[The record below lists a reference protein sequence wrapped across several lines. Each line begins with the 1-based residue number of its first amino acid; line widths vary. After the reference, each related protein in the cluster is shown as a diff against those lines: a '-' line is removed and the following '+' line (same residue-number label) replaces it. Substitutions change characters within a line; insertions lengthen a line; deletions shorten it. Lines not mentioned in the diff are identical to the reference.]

1 MLKSKFCIVGVD
13 KDIQEF
19 IFENKRNYLG
29 LVSNLKGKNYKFGRV
44 IGGENL
50 SDWLKIKKYNPD
62 VFILV
67 DEGSKRKIT

>member
-50 SDWLKIKKYNPD
+50 SDWLKIKKNIIQMYL
-62 VFILV
+62 FWLM
-67 DEGSKRKIT
+67 KAK